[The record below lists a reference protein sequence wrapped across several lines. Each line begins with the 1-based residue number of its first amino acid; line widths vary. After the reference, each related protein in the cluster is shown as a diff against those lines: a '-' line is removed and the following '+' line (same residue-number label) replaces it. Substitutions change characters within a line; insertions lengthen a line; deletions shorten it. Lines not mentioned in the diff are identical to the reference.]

1 MHDSMDA
8 ADELQ
13 ALLSEAARVFGD
25 YARQSQQGSRPIAG
39 QSDAAQLRAR
49 LNLDEFPES
58 GIGTRIWD
66 DVQAVCQTAATTWSE
81 RFLYKLY
88 AAPAPAGV
96 LGELLVAVLNNNA
109 HVFRAAPGGTLI
121 EQAVARELARRA
133 GCFDGRAAGLTFPGG
148 SYANMHAMVVA
159 RNHVCPETRR
169 AGSQGGRLAVFTS
182 AHAHYSIDK
191 AAMAMGVGLDNVV
204 HVPVDAHGRMD
215 AAQLRRLMQ
224 GAVARGSTPFFV
236 NATVGTTV
244 LGACDPVAELARV
257 SAEFGAWLHVDA
269 SWGGPLALFAD
280 VFALPARGVDSL
292 TVNPHKLLGVP
303 LQCSFLLV
311 REGLGAMRRALGLG
325 AQYLFH
331 GDVDECGG
339 TESLIGED
347 AGDATLGCGRRPDAI
362 KFWLMWRYY
371 GTRYFEARVAHA
383 RRMALALAARV
394 RERQQQTRRAG
405 RWRLVAEPAGTCVC
419 FWFAPRAVAGPE
431 PDAQWGAATRRVCA
445 RINASGAMLLD
456 YAAADARPDF
466 FRIPLN
472 SPAVSEQTLDQM
484 LDLIERTGAE
494 LYELE

>member
-1 MHDSMDA
+1 
-8 ADELQ
+8 
-13 ALLSEAARVFGD
+13 
-25 YARQSQQGSRPIAG
+25 
-39 QSDAAQLRAR
+39 QLRAR

-236 NATVGTTV
+236 NATLGTTV
-244 LGACDPVAELARV
+244 LGACDPVAELAR
-257 SAEFGAWLHVDA
+257 
-269 SWGGPLALFAD
+269 
-280 VFALPARGVDSL
+280 
-292 TVNPHKLLGVP
+292 LLGVP

-339 TESLIGED
+339 AESLVGED